1 MSASIQGTMPAFDAC
16 SHQQH
21 CEDLSSFNRH
31 VAHDLR
37 GPLLTLAGVAE
48 RANQALRQGD
58 AEFTGRLLTLMIGH
72 TDRLRTL
79 VSELLWLAEAG
90 GAPLAQAPLDLNAV
104 VHEAIDELQA
114 QWSAT
119 VTAATALAATAAPG
133 GARTAAPARVHAA
146 ALPLFVV
153 RRLPAARGSA
163 VLLRQVFVNLLANAA
178 KFASTERRPVVE
190 IDVADVGG
198 GGRAIRV
205 QDNGVGFNGMDP
217 TRAFEPFARLHGS
230 QYPGHGIGL
239 SFVRQVV
246 ERHGG
251 SVWARPRLPHG
262 ATMAFTLPSLH

>member
-1 MSASIQGTMPAFDAC
+1 MSASIHGTMPSFAAC

-21 CEDLSSFNRH
+21 WEDLISFNRH

-48 RANQALRQGD
+48 RASQALRQGD
-58 AEFTGRLLTLMIGH
+58 AEFTSRLLAVVIGH

-90 GAPLAQAPLDLNAV
+90 GAPLPQAPLDLNAV
-104 VHEAIDELQA
+104 VQEAIDELLEQFTCD
-114 QWSAT
+114 SET
-119 VTAATALAATAAPG
+119 RMG
-133 GARTAAPARVHAA
+133 SA

-153 RRLPAARGSA
+153 QPLPRTRGSA
-163 VLLRQVFVNLLANAA
+163 VLLRQVFVNLLGNAA
-178 KFASTERRPVVE
+178 KFTSTDRRPVVE
-190 IDVADVGG
+190 IDAVDVGG

-205 QDNGVGFNGMDP
+205 QDNGVGFCDTDP
-217 TRAFEPFARLHGS
+217 NQAFEPFARLHGN

-239 SFVRQVV
+239 SFVKKVV

-262 ATMAFTLPSLH
+262 ATMAFTLPFLG